1 MHRVEAGDVTDM
13 YLYGHRLNQIKPL
26 AQDLIQ
32 QPVLDEMA
40 LHHLIGIVREL
51 DQMSLEFLSKWLGR
65 LGLVK
70 CILFM
75 MEAKP
80 WEIELNAILEQF
92 SPFRLEN
99 QARDS
104 ILATLKQFVTPKHMQ
119 YHDSL
124 RNMKAL
130 LSLCFVPLRV

>member
-1 MHRVEAGDVTDM
+1 MRIIEAGDVTDM
-13 YLYGHRLNQIKPL
+13 YYFGRRLGQIKQR

-40 LHHLIGIVREL
+40 LHHLIGMVREL
-51 DQMSLEFLSKWLGR
+51 DQMSLEFLSQQLSR
-65 LGLVK
+65 RGLVK

-75 MEAKP
+75 MEAQP
-80 WEIELNAILEQF
+80 WEIELNAILEQL
-92 SPFRLEN
+92 SPFRLEK

-104 ILATLKQFVTPKHMQ
+104 ILATLKQLVTPKHIQ
-119 YHDSL
+119 YNNSL

-130 LSLCFVPLRV
+130 LFLCVVPLRV